1 MKKSLLTRPLPNYLF
16 DITFEIHGAG
26 MVNEIMDN
34 FLNKSK
40 DYSMWTSA

>member
-1 MKKSLLTRPLPNYLF
+1 MKKSLLTCQLSNYLF
-16 DITFEIHGAG
+16 DITFEMHGVG

-40 DYSMWTSA
+40 DYSM